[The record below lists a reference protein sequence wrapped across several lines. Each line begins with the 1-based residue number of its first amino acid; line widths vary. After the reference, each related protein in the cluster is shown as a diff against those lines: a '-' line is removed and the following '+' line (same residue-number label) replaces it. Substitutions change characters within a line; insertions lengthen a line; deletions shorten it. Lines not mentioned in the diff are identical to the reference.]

1 LTVKRRETGKGL
13 QSTFGCPKT
22 LRGSTATDPSN
33 RHHASILFSRCSKRL
48 RSTAS
53 LALLRDVVNRR

>member
-22 LRGSTATDPSN
+22 LRGRRQPTLQN
-33 RHHASILFSRCSKRL
+33 WVILG
-48 RSTAS
+48 
-53 LALLRDVVNRR
+53 

>member
-22 LRGSTATDPSN
+22 LRGVDGNRPFKIGSFSAKIATTPLSCFQGAQN
-33 RHHASILFSRCSKRL
+33 GLGRL
-48 RSTAS
+48 Q
-53 LALLRDVVNRR
+53 V